1 MRNLLKSDVLF
12 LPKSKTGILFLLL
25 HVLVFQVITLFAQ
38 ESEGKKGTPPLSY
51 GPRLIKV
58 NQETED
64 LAILLSKPH
73 FEIILLHDSIDPSLY
88 YSALS
93 TFQYLDKYRSR
104 HQRRTIAFSDGK
116 AKVVLYSSDELKEK
130 YGRPIGPMVP
140 LSDDLIPE
148 VEFYLTLQGK
158 IKEVVK

>member
-1 MRNLLKSDVLF
+1 MLFGCSSNDV
-12 LPKSKTGILFLLL
+12 
-25 HVLVFQVITLFAQ
+25 FAQ
-38 ESEGKKGTPPLSY
+38 KMEAKDTLKPK
-51 GPRLIKV
+51 GPRLVKV
-58 NQETED
+58 KGPKSDEEA
-64 LAILLSKPH
+64 LVSKPH
-73 FEIILLHDSIDPSLY
+73 FEIILLQDSIDPSLY

-140 LSDDLIPE
+140 LRDDLIPE

>member
-1 MRNLLKSDVLF
+1 
-12 LPKSKTGILFLLL
+12 
-25 HVLVFQVITLFAQ
+25 
-38 ESEGKKGTPPLSY
+38 
-51 GPRLIKV
+51 
-58 NQETED
+58 
-64 LAILLSKPH
+64 
-73 FEIILLHDSIDPSLY
+73 LY

-140 LSDDLIPE
+140 LRDDLIPE